1 MRLPDIK
8 PIQSMTDSDKFMVI
22 VNGQEHLITKENL
35 QKIFSGLTSDQRG
48 KLSKIILTGDG
59 TKFLNDKGSYA
70 AVIDLLSNIQF
81 KKNDAGRIELV
92 GHHTHNNNNILDKL
106 DVDENGTL
114 IFNGKAISSYVL
126 PVATNTTLGGVKVD
140 GTTITVSEDGT
151 ISGSSNYELP
161 IASTAILGGVK
172 IDGDTIKIN
181 DGTISADVIGNWSSG
196 TSYPVGYFAVHNDK
210 LYQCNTANSD
220 SEWTESKWNQIA
232 RNNETSTN
240 ITEWSSNKSYTIS
253 DLIIYEN
260 TLYKCIESHTS
271 GAGFDSEKWVGLTG
285 AKGDK
290 GADGQSGISP
300 ILTATNTNTGVTV
313 DITDINGTQNFSIL
327 NGTDGIDGANGND
340 GKSAYQIA
348 VDNGFEGTEQEWI
361 DSLKGQK
368 GDNGDTPT
376 IDPETKHWLI
386 GGTDTGVLA
395 EAVITVENGEQFV
408 TKEEFNNLASKVDSI
423 KGEAVMF
430 VTNAGFWGCHAETA
444 IFKGT
449 EEELA

>member
-1 MRLPDIK
+1 MANKRLKDLDAV
-8 PIQSMTDSDKFMVI
+8 QSMQNSDSIVVI
-22 VNGQEHLITKENL
+22 VNNKEYLITKENFSKVL
-35 QKIFSGLTSDQRG
+35 SLLTTEQKTKISTILLSGDGSKFLTDSGAYKSIDKIFKQGQIYQDDMTKLFEISG
-48 KLSKIILTGDG
+48 
-59 TKFLNDKGSYA
+59 YHA
-70 AVIDLLSNIQF
+70 
-81 KKNDAGRIELV
+81 
-92 GHHTHNNNNILDKL
+92 HNNQSDVLDKL
-106 DVDENGTL
+106 SVDNGVL
-114 IFNGKAISSYVL
+114 NFNGAAIGGYTL
-126 PVATNTTLGGVKVD
+126 HPATNTTLGGVKVD

-232 RNNETSTN
+232 GNNETSAN
-240 ITEWSSNKSYTIS
+240 ITEWSSNKSYAIS

-271 GAGFDSEKWVGLTG
+271 GTGFDSAKWVGLTG

-290 GADGQSGISP
+290 GADGQSGFSP
-300 ILTATNTNTGVTV
+300 TITVTNTDTGVTV

-368 GDNGDTPT
+368 GDSGITPT

-386 GGTDTGVLA
+386 GETDTGILA
-395 EAVITVENGEQFV
+395 EAIITSENGEQFV
-408 TKEEFNNLASKVDSI
+408 TKGEFN
-423 KGEAVMF
+423 
-430 VTNAGFWGCHAETA
+430 
-444 IFKGT
+444 
-449 EEELA
+449 ELYTMINSANTVLENVLNGGA